1 LVDTEL
7 KFIFTRMDV
16 LSYLSELIQTRKAV
30 GISGLG
36 TVFKKK
42 IPGRYDAE
50 THSFIPPSYTL
61 DFSDEIKEE
70 TLLASFIG
78 SKRNVSTDTA
88 VYFINEFSADTLRR
102 LNNEGS
108 VSFGDLGK
116 LLKSDDQIR
125 FEPAE
130 SVNYGFDFYGLPAV
144 KDEQEQLP
152 EVIPQIED
160 VEDTA
165 AAEEP
170 VTVETPPV
178 VIEEIRPEETPAAAA
193 QIIQSAEPQ
202 ETLPAQ
208 SEEAPVTA
216 EPTLESVISDNERT
230 EENPGDEQ
238 PLADEELPLSPA
250 VTAIEERPQN
260 TIRSAAVTSPERQ
273 ESSANPFAQYK
284 KNEEQLREEIES
296 LNYYRSKSPYLK
308 STGPADEE
316 VIMKLNKIT
325 AKETA
330 AEASP
335 AIDPFPVYPAGAE
348 EPKSMPAY
356 LKILICIGI
365 LALMLGILYQ
375 IKPDIFNELT
385 GKAPV
390 KKSGGSAPRE
400 NVVIP
405 VAEDSLATDSIQ
417 KSGASLSPADTLIQT
432 SPTAVADT
440 ATVYEVIG
448 ASMHDQK
455 EADAFIAL
463 MKKSGID
470 AKVVTNM
477 SGRRLKM
484 SIATLKDEKSA
495 KEELERLSKKLKI
508 PGIYIYRNKQK

>member
-50 THSFIPPSYTL
+50 THAFIPPSYTL
-61 DFSDEIKEE
+61 DFTDEIKEE

-78 SKRNVSTDTA
+78 SKRNVSADTA
-88 VYFINEFSADTLRR
+88 IYFINEFSADTHRR
-102 LNNEGS
+102 LNIEGS
-108 VSFGDLGK
+108 AAFGDLGK
-116 LLKSDDQIR
+116 LMKSGDQII
-125 FEPAE
+125 FQPAQ
-130 SVNYGFDFYGLPAV
+130 SVTYGFDFYGLPAV
-144 KDEQEQLP
+144 RDEQEQTP
-152 EVIPQIED
+152 QVIPQIED
-160 VEDTA
+160 VEENA

-170 VTVETPPV
+170 VTVETPPIV
-178 VIEEIRPEETPAAAA
+178 TEEIRAAEEPTPTEPETV
-193 QIIQSAEPQ
+193 
-202 ETLPAQ
+202 T
-208 SEEAPVTA
+208 VTA
-216 EPTLESVISDNERT
+216 EPTLESVITDNERT

-250 VTAIEERPQN
+250 ASAIEEKPLIEETLQN
-260 TIRSAAVTSPERQ
+260 EIKSTAPTSPEAQ
-273 ESSANPFAQYK
+273 QSSANPFAQYK

-325 AKETA
+325 ARETPV
-330 AEASP
+330 EESP
-335 AIDPFPVYPAGAE
+335 AVEPFPVYPSGAE
-348 EPKSMPAY
+348 EQKTMPAY
-356 LKILICIGI
+356 LKILISIGI
-365 LALMLGILYQ
+365 LVLILGILYQ
-375 IKPDIFNELT
+375 IKPDIFSALT
-385 GKAPV
+385 GKAPARKLTPAASRESV
-390 KKSGGSAPRE
+390 VTPLGG
-400 NVVIP
+400 
-405 VAEDSLATDSIQ
+405 DSLATDSIQ
-417 KSGASLSPADTLIQT
+417 KSGASISPSDTLIQT
-432 SPTAVADT
+432 LPAAAADT
-440 ATVYEVIG
+440 ATVYEIIG

-463 MKKSGID
+463 MKKSGIE

-477 SGRRLKM
+477 SGRRLKI
-484 SIATLKDEKSA
+484 SIATLKDEKTA
-495 KEELERLSKKLKI
+495 KEELDRLSKKLKI